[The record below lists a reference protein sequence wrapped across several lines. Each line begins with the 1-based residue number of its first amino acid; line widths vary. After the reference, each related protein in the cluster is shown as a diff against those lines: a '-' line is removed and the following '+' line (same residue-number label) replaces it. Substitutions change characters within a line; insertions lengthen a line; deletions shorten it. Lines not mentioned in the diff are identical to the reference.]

1 MTPNNL
7 TPSSIATPS
16 PTKQSNV
23 FTPPPITKK
32 KQTNTDNTPSVKKY
46 DTPTPTKIIPAFEN
60 MNIGNP
66 DKYNIAKNKNKKL
79 KDESPS
85 QTLALSPERGSKRFT
100 IFDSPTKSVGRNPL
114 GVSQNTNKVL
124 DPEYDLRVLNSPPRD
139 STNDRKR
146 KQKQVSENSR
156 TKSRANIERAMQFT
170 NGGSASIM
178 SSNGQIIYRLLD
190 KNGKEKLYKYKKSF
204 EKALLKQ
211 DGGFG
216 IFQDLQNQFNSALG
230 MTPPKAKQP
239 TRPTRPATPTT
250 PTRPAA
256 PTRGAP
262 TNKKCPPTHPYKTP
276 NGINCTNI
284 PPVTPPTQQPV
295 LPKIPSK
302 QYKLINGHPELVYE
316 YYIPSTRKKR
326 FLQLKNNN
334 PDKVYDQILEKHVPR
349 LVNNLIGFPRKTL
362 DRATG
367 RFIN

>member
-7 TPSSIATPS
+7 TPT
-16 PTKQSNV
+16 PTKRSNS
-23 FTPPPITKK
+23 FNTPPQITKTKK
-32 KQTNTDNTPSVKKY
+32 KPTNFHNTPSIQKY
-46 DTPTPTKIIPAFEN
+46 DTPSKMIIPAFEN
-60 MNIGNP
+60 MNIAEN
-66 DKYNIAKNKNKKL
+66 YNIAKNKNKKL

-85 QTLALSPERGSKRFT
+85 LTLALSPERGSKRFT

-124 DPEYDLRVLNSPPRD
+124 DPEYDLKVLNSPPRD

-146 KQKQVSENSR
+146 KQKQLSENSR
-156 TKSRANIERAMQFT
+156 AKSWANIERAMKFT

-178 SSNGQIIYRLLD
+178 SSNGQIIYRLVD
-190 KNGKEKLYKYKKSF
+190 KTGKEKLYKYKKSF
-204 EKALLKQ
+204 EKALTKQ
-211 DGGFG
+211 EGGFG
-216 IFQDLQNQFNSALG
+216 VFQDLQKQFNSALG
-230 MTPPKAKQP
+230 ITAPKKQQP
-239 TRPTRPATPTT
+239 TRPAINRPPASTRT
-250 PTRPAA
+250 AA
-256 PTRGAP
+256 STRGTP
-262 TNKKCPPTHPYKTP
+262 NSNVSSSKCPPTHPYKTP

-284 PPVTPPTQQPV
+284 PPVTPPTQQHV